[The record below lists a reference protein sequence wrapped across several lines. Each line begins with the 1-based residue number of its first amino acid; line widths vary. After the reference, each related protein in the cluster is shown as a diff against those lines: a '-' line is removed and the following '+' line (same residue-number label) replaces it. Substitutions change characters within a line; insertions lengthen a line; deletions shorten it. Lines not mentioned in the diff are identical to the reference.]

1 MLSVEERCL
10 ESLAW
15 QQGSSLY
22 TSLIAA
28 CGTSLQPAL
37 PAQQAQHAQQQQWS
51 PSPSP
56 SSERQA
62 ASSGATPRK
71 RGLEEA
77 DAPEA
82 AAGAHQQRRQQP
94 QQSMFDSQGRL
105 PLFLGCDVSAAA
117 VASQQASAAAAAA
130 AGQHAT
136 LAALGDR
143 SARAAVRSLA
153 CPHPCLPACLLGS
166 LPAGLLARPLRRCHA
181 N

>member
-22 TSLIAA
+22 TSLMAA
-28 CGTSLQPAL
+28 CGTSLQPA
-37 PAQQAQHAQQQQWS
+37 PAAQQKQQRSAS
-51 PSPSP
+51 PPQG
-56 SSERQA
+56 SEWQA
-62 ASSGATPRK
+62 AGSGARPRK

-82 AAGAHQQRRQQP
+82 AAGAQQQRRQQP
-94 QQSMFDSQGRL
+94 QQPPQSMYDAQGRL
-105 PLFLGCDVSAAA
+105 PLFLGCDPPAAA
-117 VASQQASAAAAAA
+117 VAGHQGSAAA

-136 LAALGDR
+136 LATLGDR

-153 CPHPCLPACLLGS
+153 CPPACLLARRAATRKWHAAQ
-166 LPAGLLARPLRRCHA
+166 LPLAL
-181 N
+181 